1 MFLMR
6 AARYTKQKL
15 IEQKGYIDPSAIIV
29 GDGNI
34 LLPVI
39 DKTTKVKGIKYR
51 DDLTLYMY
59 MTLYMTLY
67 MTSVYEI
74 ECSLFLQDYSVWG
87 GGGVP
92 LCCSCGSDSDPGTC
106 ICLGCYQKN
115 RRSIRSVILIALVY
129 LCESCHA
136 SAEY

>member
-1 MFLMR
+1 MSGYMFLMR

-51 DDLTLYMY
+51 DDLTL
-59 MTLYMTLY
+59 
-67 MTSVYEI
+67 S
-74 ECSLFLQDYSVWG
+74 S
-87 GGGVP
+87 
-92 LCCSCGSDSDPGTC
+92 
-106 ICLGCYQKN
+106 
-115 RRSIRSVILIALVY
+115 RRL
-129 LCESCHA
+129 
-136 SAEY
+136 

>member
-1 MFLMR
+1 MSIAIVSGYMFLMR

-51 DDLTLYMY
+51 DDLML
-59 MTLYMTLY
+59 
-67 MTSVYEI
+67 S
-74 ECSLFLQDYSVWG
+74 S
-87 GGGVP
+87 
-92 LCCSCGSDSDPGTC
+92 
-106 ICLGCYQKN
+106 
-115 RRSIRSVILIALVY
+115 RRL
-129 LCESCHA
+129 
-136 SAEY
+136 